1 MKLIAV
7 ALSLTVG
14 CCGLA
19 SADSVPES
27 NDPAAGPAALTA
39 APPMFSFGG
48 FGTFGL
54 VHSSRHDGD
63 FAATTFKPNGAGFS
77 HDWSSDVD
85 SLIAGQITANF
96 SRHWSAVVQV
106 VSEQNSENSYKPA
119 VEWANVKFQAND
131 AFDVRVGRT
140 PLPAFMVTDTR
151 KLGYANP
158 WVRPPVEVYAL
169 VPVTQNDG
177 VDASYRSLWGAAT
190 NTVHLTVGRS
200 NSDFPLYA
208 GAGAGTVRG
217 RRQFVL
223 TELYERGF
231 ASVRVNYSTAHVTID
246 GFTPLFTAFEAFG
259 PQGAALA
266 DRFNFK
272 DRTVTFYGVGAS
284 YDPQDWFVTGEWGH
298 INTGPLTGDNTGWY
312 ATGGY
317 RFHTLTPYATYARAR
332 TSTAR
337 TSAGLTVANLPPAA
351 APAAA
356 QLNGIL
362 DSVLATIRSQHSVS
376 LGARWDFVRN
386 VAAKLQFDHT
396 LVDAGSDAQLRTLQP
411 NYPTGGTLNLISV
424 SVDFVF

>member
-1 MKLIAV
+1 MKLSAV

-14 CCGLA
+14 CCGIAHA
-19 SADSVPES
+19 SSDADE
-27 NDPAAGPAALTA
+27 PASLSA
-39 APPMFSFGG
+39 APPTFSFGG
-48 FGTFGL
+48 FGTFGF

-63 FAATTFKPNGAGFS
+63 FAASTFKPNGAGFS

-85 SLIAGQITANF
+85 SLIAAQITANF
-96 SRHWSAVVQV
+96 TRQWSAVVQV
-106 VSEQNSENSYKPA
+106 VSQQNAGNSYKPA

-131 AFDVRVGRT
+131 ALDVRLGRT

-151 KLGYANP
+151 MLGYANP
-158 WVRPPVEVYAL
+158 WVRPPVELYAL

-177 VDASYRSLWGAAT
+177 IDASYRNIWGAGT

-208 GAGAGTVRG
+208 GAGSSSVRG

-223 TELYERGF
+223 TDLYERGF

-246 GFTPLFTAFEAFG
+246 GFNPLFASFDAFG
-259 PQGAALA
+259 PQGVAIA
-266 DRFNFK
+266 DRFSFH
-272 DRTVTFYGVGAS
+272 DRTVSFYSVGAS
-284 YDPQDWFVTGEWGH
+284 YDPQDWFVMAEWGH
-298 INTGPLTGDNTGWY
+298 INTGPFTGDNTGWY

-317 RFHTLTPYATYARAR
+317 RFHTLTPYVTYSRAS
-332 TSTAR
+332 TSTSR
-337 TSAGLTVANLPPAA
+337 TNPGLTVANLPPAA
-351 APAAA
+351 AAT

-362 DSVLATIRSQHSVS
+362 ASALETIRSQHTVS

-386 VAAKLQFDHT
+386 VAAKVQFDHT
-396 LVDAGSDAQLRTLQP
+396 LVDAGSDAQVRNLQP